1 MITTF
6 LISDGWRFIASDG
19 SYINITKDELEN
31 YRLNQITDDE
41 IKALCYGY
49 ITGKSF
55 LNFSTEGIE
64 QSYEF

>member
-1 MITTF
+1 MATTF
-6 LISDGWRFIASDG
+6 LISDGWRFISSDG
-19 SYINITKDELEN
+19 SYVHISKKELEN
-31 YRLNQITDDE
+31 YRLNGITDDE